1 MTRQHLDRLV
11 GDQVLDP
18 GQALVIGCPQCG
30 QPNLTV
36 GYANGFLMLACKPC
50 ERRLGAIV
58 VAGAEHQM
66 LTEALDRLAEIQGLL
81 EGDDAE

>member
-1 MTRQHLDRLV
+1 MTRVHLDKLL
-11 GDQVLDP
+11 GDQVIEP

-30 QPNLTV
+30 QPNLTI

-50 ERRLGAIV
+50 DKSLGAIV

-66 LTEALDRLAEIQGLL
+66 LAQALDRLAEIQGLL
-81 EGDDAE
+81 EADE